1 MITIDVKEEP
11 IRWEELTNYV
21 NKPIYDSNSGKW
33 YILYGYKEK
42 KKKIII
48 VNNHDSYSGKPQ
60 IEKRFDETKLYDHEV
75 NNEKEESKNN

>member
-33 YILYGYKEK
+33 YILYGYKEIS
-42 KKKIII
+42 KKIII
-48 VNNHDSYSGKPQ
+48 VNNYDSYSEEPQ
-60 IEKRFDETKLYDHEV
+60 IEKGFDETKLYDHEV